1 MGPTVAAPGPT
12 APLRRVIG
20 TAGAAT
26 LLAALAL
33 AGAGC
38 STPGSGIQAGEHVTV
53 YVSMPLRGSG
63 AVDGRDVVRG
73 AKLALADAHGKVG
86 QLGVRA
92 VYLDDTAGR
101 GAPAR
106 RGPALAAPQAPTA
119 APDSPALP
127 HVRGIDSPPARA
139 SPPRSPQA

>member
-53 YVSMPLRGSG
+53 YVSMPLRGPG
-63 AVDGRDVVRG
+63 AVEGRDVVRG
-73 AKLALADAHGKVG
+73 AKLALADAGGKGG
-86 QLGVRA
+86 QLRVPPGLSR
-92 VYLDDTAGR
+92 DPPGR
-101 GAPAR
+101 GARPP
-106 RGPALAAPQAPTA
+106 RGPGL
-119 APDSPALP
+119 
-127 HVRGIDSPPARA
+127 RRA
-139 SPPRSPQA
+139 